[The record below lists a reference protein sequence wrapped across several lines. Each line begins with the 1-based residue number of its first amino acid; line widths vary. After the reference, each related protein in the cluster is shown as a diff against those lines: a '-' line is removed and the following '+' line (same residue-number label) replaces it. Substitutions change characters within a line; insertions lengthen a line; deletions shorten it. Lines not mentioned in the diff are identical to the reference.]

1 MLNQRTKIP
10 RMIEKVSKIV
20 NHRDFVLSL
29 AIVSG
34 LIFGKGTEFL
44 SDISLYA
51 LAIVMIAATSGF
63 TFKSWIP
70 LKNALI
76 PIGISVL
83 LNYILFGLIVIG
95 ISKLFFPGEE
105 NFLLWAGFVLIAAA
119 PPGPS
124 IIPFSTMLKGDI
136 NFSVSGVFGL
146 HIVAMILAPAI
157 VLIFL
162 GKSIIDPMEIFMI
175 LIKLIIIPLILSR
188 FLRHPKI
195 ISTTS
200 KIRPYVVK
208 WGFFIVITPIVGM
221 SRNMIFSNPYILLL
235 TSLVFIIAMFVLA
248 FVYGKVVKANKVKTS
263 RIISSTLMMVIKSS
277 AFSAVVAMTF
287 FEDEVVAMPS
297 AVLSV
302 FVTLF
307 IIFYSMYARK
317 EYGV

>member
-1 MLNQRTKIP
+1 
-10 RMIEKVSKIV
+10 MIEKVSKIV

-44 SDISLYA
+44 SDISIYA
-51 LAIVMIAATSGF
+51 LAVVMIAATSRF

-83 LNYILFGLIVIG
+83 LNYVLFGLIVIG
-95 ISKLFFPGEE
+95 VSKLFFPGEE
-105 NFLLWAGFVLIAAA
+105 NLLLWTGFVLIAAA

-146 HIVAMILAPAI
+146 HIVAMVLAPAI

-162 GKSIIDPMEIFMI
+162 GKSMINPMEIFMI
-175 LIKLIIIPLILSR
+175 LVKLIVIPLIISR

-195 ISTTS
+195 VPTTN
-200 KIRPYVVK
+200 KIRPFVVK

-221 SRNMIFSNPYILLL
+221 SRNVIFDNPNILIL
-235 TSLVFIIAMFVLA
+235 TSLVFIISMFALA
-248 FVYGKVVKANKVKTS
+248 FVYGKILKANKTNVP

-287 FEDEVVAMPS
+287 FDDEVVAMPS

-317 EYGV
+317 VFGV

>member
-1 MLNQRTKIP
+1 
-10 RMIEKVSKIV
+10 MIEKVSKII

-44 SDISLYA
+44 SDISLYV

-70 LKNALI
+70 LKNVLV
-76 PIGISVL
+76 PIGVSVL
-83 LNYILFGLIVIG
+83 LNYILFGIIVIG
-95 ISKLFFPGEE
+95 ISRLFFPGEE

-136 NFSVSGVFGL
+136 SFSVSGVFGL
-146 HIVAMILAPAI
+146 HIVAMILAPGI
-157 VLIFL
+157 VLLFL
-162 GKSIIDPMEIFMI
+162 GQSMIDPMEIFMI
-175 LIKLIIIPLILSR
+175 LVKLIVIPLIISR
-188 FLRHPKI
+188 FLRHPKVLP
-195 ISTTS
+195 STDKVRS
-200 KIRPYVVK
+200 YVVK

-221 SRNMIFSNPYILLL
+221 SRDVIFNNPNILLL

-248 FVYGKVVKANKVKTS
+248 FVYGKVLKSLQVKTS

-317 EYGV
+317 EFGV